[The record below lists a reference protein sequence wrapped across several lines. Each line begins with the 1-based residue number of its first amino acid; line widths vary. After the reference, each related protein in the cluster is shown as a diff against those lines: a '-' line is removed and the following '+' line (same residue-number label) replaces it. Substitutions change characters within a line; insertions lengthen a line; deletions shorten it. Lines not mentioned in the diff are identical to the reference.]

1 MKPEEFKHIWIT
13 QEDKLNPISIN
24 RLNGLGLSETSI
36 EFLKTAGLPES
47 AAPFLSFVKDL
58 DDIYEG
64 INKLTK
70 VYDFLEPEFDKF
82 IVIGTCNDGDPI
94 VINTKNN
101 DRIEH
106 LDHEDYF
113 SSRLFNSNIYALADS
128 LVAYRN
134 FVSLLIAEKGEDAY
148 FDLNFTDGE
157 FEKLKSDLK
166 MADSKIIENNGFW
179 AEQIEMD
186 LEMREDSRKEKQKP
200 DA

>member
-1 MKPEEFKHIWIT
+1 MKPEDFKHIWIT

-36 EFLKTAGLPES
+36 EFLKTAGLPVS
-47 AAPFLSFVKDL
+47 AAPFLSFVKDS

-94 VINTKNN
+94 VINTENN
-101 DRIEH
+101 DQIEH

-113 SSRLFNSNIYALADS
+113 SSRQFNTNISALAGS
-128 LVAYRN
+128 LIAYRN

-148 FDLNFTDGE
+148 FDSNFTDKE
-157 FEKLKSDLK
+157 FEKLKLDLK
-166 MADSKIIENNGFW
+166 MADSKIMENNGFW

-186 LEMREDSRKEKQKP
+186 LEMREDSRKEK
-200 DA
+200 

>member
-1 MKPEEFKHIWIT
+1 MKPEEFKHIWTT
-13 QEDKLNPISIN
+13 QEDNLNPISIN

-47 AAPFLSFVKDL
+47 TSPFLSFVKDS
-58 DDIYEG
+58 DDIYKG

-82 IVIGTCNDGDPI
+82 VVIGTCNDGDPI

-113 SSRLFNSNIYALADS
+113 SSRFFNSNIYALADS

-134 FVSLLIAEKGEDAY
+134 FVSVLIAEKGEDAY

-157 FEKLKSDLK
+157 FEKLKLDLK

-186 LEMREDSRKEKQKP
+186 LEMREDRRKEK
-200 DA
+200 